1 MIAIK
6 PASESTGAD
15 VHVVGW
21 RPRPIPSVELPVK
34 TEEKGAGP
42 QPAEKMRYLSEL
54 TVFQDL
60 SPREMEELN
69 RVTTMSTVPRGRV
82 FYRPE
87 EPGEVLFILKEGRV
101 QLYRISPEGKKL
113 VITTLGPHTLF
124 GEMALLG
131 TKMHNTFAEAI
142 EDCLICI
149 MSRTDLE
156 RLILNKPQVAV
167 RILEVT
173 GPRLREAEERLE
185 NMAFKGIPARLA
197 SLLLR
202 LAEEQASEE
211 IVGLTHQDLAES
223 VGTYRET
230 ATQVLNDLKADG
242 LIEIGRKRITILNRD
257 RLSGVANS

>member
-1 MIAIK
+1 MKAEDK
-6 PASESTGAD
+6 AAPN
-15 VHVVGW
+15 
-21 RPRPIPSVELPVK
+21 
-34 TEEKGAGP
+34 

-54 TVFQDL
+54 TVFRDL
-60 SPREMEELN
+60 TPREMEDLN
-69 RVTTMSTVPRGRV
+69 RITTMSTVPRGRV

-131 TKMHNTFAEAI
+131 TKMHNTFAEAV
-142 EDCLICI
+142 EDCLICV

-156 RLILNKPQVAV
+156 RLILSKPQVAL

-173 GPRLREAEERLE
+173 GKRLREAEERLE

-202 LAEEQASEE
+202 LSREQDSNT
-211 IVGLTHQDLAES
+211 ITGLTHQDLAES

-230 ATQVLNDLKADG
+230 ATQVLNDLKSQG
-242 LIEIGRKRITILNRD
+242 LIEIGRKRITILD
-257 RLSGVANS
+257 REGLEEVAES

>member
-1 MIAIK
+1 MDSKI
-6 PASESTGAD
+6 D
-15 VHVVGW
+15 
-21 RPRPIPSVELPVK
+21 
-34 TEEKGAGP
+34 EKNSMS
-42 QPAEKMRYLSEL
+42 QPAEKLKYLSEL
-54 TVFQDL
+54 AVFQDL
-60 SPREMEELN
+60 SPREMQELN
-69 RVTTMSTVPRGRV
+69 RITTMSTVPRGRV

-87 EPGEVLFILKEGRV
+87 EPGEVLFILKEGAV

-142 EDCLICI
+142 EDCLICV

-156 RLILNKPQVAV
+156 RLILNKPQVAL
-167 RILEVT
+167 RILEIT
-173 GPRLREAEERLE
+173 GKRLRDAEERLE

-202 LAEEQASEE
+202 LSAEQGNSE
-211 IVGLTHQDLAES
+211 IAGLTHQDLAES

-230 ATQVLNDLKADG
+230 ATQVLNDLKSQG
-242 LIEIGRKRITILNRD
+242 LIEIGRKRISILD
-257 RLSGVANS
+257 SEGLAEVAES

>member
-1 MIAIK
+1 MSVDDRTA
-6 PASESTGAD
+6 
-15 VHVVGW
+15 
-21 RPRPIPSVELPVK
+21 PS
-34 TEEKGAGP
+34 
-42 QPAEKMRYLSEL
+42 QPAEKMRYLSEF

-60 SPREMEELN
+60 TGREMEDLN
-69 RVTTMSTVPRGRV
+69 RITTMSTVSKGRV

-87 EPGEVLFILKEGRV
+87 EPGEVLFILKEGQV

-131 TKMHNTFAEAI
+131 TKMHNTFAEAVD
-142 EDCLICI
+142 DCLICV

-156 RLILNKPQVAV
+156 RLILSKPQVALRV
-167 RILEVT
+167 LEIT
-173 GPRLREAEERLE
+173 GKRLREAEERLE

-202 LAEEQASEE
+202 LSVERNTLE
-211 IVGLTHQDLAES
+211 IVGLTHQDLAVS

-230 ATQVLNDLKADG
+230 ATQVLNDLKSQG
-242 LIEIGRKRITILNRD
+242 LIEIGRKRINILAPD
-257 RLSGVANS
+257 RLADIAES

>member
-1 MIAIK
+1 MSRLDEK
-6 PASESTGAD
+6 LSGA
-15 VHVVGW
+15 
-21 RPRPIPSVELPVK
+21 
-34 TEEKGAGP
+34 

-69 RVTTMSTVPRGRV
+69 RVITVSNVPKGRV

-87 EPGEVLFILKEGRV
+87 ETSEVLFILKEGRV

-113 VITTLGPHTLF
+113 VISTLGPHTLF

-131 TKMHNTFAEAI
+131 AKMHNTFAEAV
-142 EDCLICI
+142 EDCLICV
-149 MSRTDLE
+149 MSRADLE
-156 RLILNKPQVAV
+156 RLILNKPQVAL

-173 GPRLREAEERLE
+173 GKRLRDAEERLE

-197 SLLLR
+197 GLLLR
-202 LAEEQASEE
+202 LSDEQGGDD
-211 IVGLTHQDLAES
+211 ITGLTHQDLAES

-230 ATQVLNDLKADG
+230 ATQVLNDLKAGG
-242 LIEIGRKRITILNRD
+242 LIDIGRKRITITD
-257 RLSGVANS
+257 RPGLMAVADS

>member
-1 MIAIK
+1 M
-6 PASESTGAD
+6 
-15 VHVVGW
+15 
-21 RPRPIPSVELPVK
+21 SVDDR
-34 TEEKGAGP
+34 TTSP

-60 SPREMEELN
+60 SAREMEDLN
-69 RVTTMSTVPRGRV
+69 RITTMSTVSKGKV

-87 EPGEVLFILKEGRV
+87 EMGEVLFILKEGQV

-131 TKMHNTFAEAI
+131 TKMHNTFAEAVD
-142 EDCLICI
+142 DCLICV

-156 RLILNKPQVAV
+156 RLILSKPQVALRV
-167 RILEVT
+167 LEIT
-173 GPRLREAEERLE
+173 GKRLREAEERLE

-202 LAEEQASEE
+202 LSNERDTLE

-230 ATQVLNDLKADG
+230 ATQVLNDLKSQG
-242 LIEIGRKRITILNRD
+242 LIEIGRKRITILDD
-257 RLSGVANS
+257 RQLAEIAES

>member
-1 MIAIK
+1 M
-6 PASESTGAD
+6 ESNYNSGA
-15 VHVVGW
+15 
-21 RPRPIPSVELPVK
+21 
-34 TEEKGAGP
+34 P
-42 QPAEKMRYLSEL
+42 QPAEKMKYLSEL

-60 SPREMEELN
+60 TPREMEELN
-69 RVTTMSTVPRGRV
+69 RITTMSTVSRGRV

-131 TKMHNTFAEAI
+131 TKMHNTFAEAV
-142 EDCLICI
+142 EDCLICV

-156 RLILNKPQVAV
+156 RLILSKPQVAL
-167 RILEVT
+167 RLLEIT
-173 GPRLREAEERLE
+173 GKRLREVEERLE
-185 NMAFKGIPARLA
+185 SMAFKGIPARLA

-202 LAEEQASEE
+202 LADEQNSDE
-211 IVGLTHQDLAES
+211 VRGLTHQDLAES

-230 ATQVLNDLKADG
+230 ATQVLNDLKSQG
-242 LIEIGRKRITILNRD
+242 LIEIGRKRIRILD
-257 RLSGVANS
+257 KEELQEVAES

>member
-1 MIAIK
+1 MNAK
-6 PASESTGAD
+6 SDDRAA
-15 VHVVGW
+15 V
-21 RPRPIPSVELPVK
+21 
-34 TEEKGAGP
+34 A
-42 QPAEKMRYLSEL
+42 QPAEKLRYLSEL

-60 SPREMEELN
+60 APREMQELN
-69 RVTTMSTVPRGRV
+69 RIITMSTVPRGRV

-142 EDCLICI
+142 DDCLICV

-156 RLILNKPQVAV
+156 RLILNKPQVAL

-173 GPRLREAEERLE
+173 GKRLREAEERLE

-202 LAEEQASEE
+202 LAEEQGNDE
-211 IVGLTHQDLAES
+211 IAGLTHQDLAES

-230 ATQVLNDLKADG
+230 ATQVLNDLKSQG
-242 LIEIGRKRITILNRD
+242 LIEIGRKRIKVLDTA
-257 RLSGVANS
+257 RLTEIAES